1 MLRALELVGFKSFAD
16 KTRLDFPP
24 GITVVVGPNGSGK
37 SNVVDAIKW
46 VLGEQSVKSLR
57 GKEMADVIFNGSS
70 SRRALNSAEVTLT
83 FDNADRRL
91 PTDTQEVHITR
102 RVYRS
107 GEGEYLINKQPARLR
122 DIRDLFAGTGVATEA
137 YSVIEQ
143 GKVDVLL
150 QSSPKDRRL
159 IFEEAA
165 GISRFKA
172 KKIETLRRLERVEQN
187 LLRLSDIVDEVE
199 SRLRAVRMQAG
210 KARRYQEYAGR
221 LQELRTQVGLSDWRK
236 LTAELQ
242 AHDSEVATLRD
253 EAAQTGSLVERSE
266 QQAVEI
272 DARIAEI
279 ETLIRTSEVRIAQ
292 NRERIAALEAALDS
306 ERGRIG
312 EFEEQAAR
320 LRRQMAAMRTRAG
333 NLTDNLTAA
342 QAAIVDAGI
351 RRRELSSRMADEERA
366 LTALAAQVD
375 QIRAEN
381 EQRRAAQLEE
391 MRTAAAMAGEIK
403 SLDAQLVRAEE
414 RRQNSLG
421 RLAQLDSERLKVNSE
436 LAQLQAER
444 EKLLARIEVR
454 NANLAA
460 ARNALATSR
469 EQLALAQK
477 ELAGW
482 RERLTGAVER
492 AAVLAELESRLEGVS
507 AGVKEVLRLA
517 REQPAGPFQQV
528 RGMLADLLH
537 ASVESAALVEVALG
551 ERAQHIVVAPGDRLR
566 EHLTKEP
573 GRWQGRVGFLPL
585 DTLRQPAASDDF
597 SQRPGVLGRAS
608 QFVETR
614 PELASLVERLLG
626 DVWFVENLSIAL
638 ALVAS
643 AEAHT
648 SFVTLSGEM
657 VTSDGT
663 VVVGPIHS
671 SAGLISRRSE
681 LRALT
686 VQIQDWEQKVAAAEQ
701 AAAGLEHEV
710 ADRDGRVL
718 ALAAAHQQAADELAE
733 IRMRLGAAEQKLAQL
748 TEQHQTITEDARAAT
763 DQCQAVIQTRAVMR
777 NKLEQIHNTLS
788 QTEARLSENARRID
802 ELDAT
807 RQTRSREAMTVK
819 LELARVEQ
827 QLDHWQGEVR
837 RFEQERGE
845 RQRLLAEGGEHLSE
859 NLRRACEAEDKV
871 LAVETELAELYLRK
885 ESFGGE
891 TALLEEGR
899 QELRSQRT
907 AAGHEAQRLRARFR
921 RLEEKLHKREL
932 DAGSLRHERT
942 TLEER
947 LREDYGIELSELTCE
962 SASDPDAAGRSAIEE
977 EIADLRRKLTN
988 IGGVNLDSLQEADEL
1003 EERFSGLS
1011 AQYEDLRKAKASLET
1026 IIGKI
1031 NADSR
1036 RLFGDTLETVKEHFQ
1051 TLFRKLFGGGR
1062 ADIVLDEGVDILDS
1076 GIEIVARPPGKE
1088 PRSIS
1093 LLSGG
1098 EKTLTCVALLLA
1110 IFRSRPSPFCVLDE
1124 VDAALDEANIERFVA
1139 VLNEFL
1145 QWTQFI
1151 VVTHSK
1157 KTMGCAGTLY
1167 GITMQESGIS
1177 KRVSVRFEDVSD
1189 NGEIRV
1195 EAA

>member
-1 MLRALELVGFKSFAD
+1 
-16 KTRLDFPP
+16 
-24 GITVVVGPNGSGK
+24 
-37 SNVVDAIKW
+37 
-46 VLGEQSVKSLR
+46 
-57 GKEMADVIFNGSS
+57 
-70 SRRALNSAEVTLT
+70 
-83 FDNADRRL
+83 
-91 PTDTQEVHITR
+91 
-102 RVYRS
+102 
-107 GEGEYLINKQPARLR
+107 
-122 DIRDLFAGTGVATEA
+122 
-137 YSVIEQ
+137 
-143 GKVDVLL
+143 
-150 QSSPKDRRL
+150 
-159 IFEEAA
+159 
-165 GISRFKA
+165 
-172 KKIETLRRLERVEQN
+172 
-187 LLRLSDIVDEVE
+187 
-199 SRLRAVRMQAG
+199 
-210 KARRYQEYAGR
+210 
-221 LQELRTQVGLSDWRK
+221 
-236 LTAELQ
+236 
-242 AHDSEVATLRD
+242 
-253 EAAQTGSLVERSE
+253 
-266 QQAVEI
+266 
-272 DARIAEI
+272 
-279 ETLIRTSEVRIAQ
+279 
-292 NRERIAALEAALDS
+292 
-306 ERGRIG
+306 
-312 EFEEQAAR
+312 
-320 LRRQMAAMRTRAG
+320 MAAMRTRAG
-333 NLTDNLTAA
+333 DLADNLLAA
-342 QAAIVDAGI
+342 QAAIVDADL
-351 RRRELSSRMADEERA
+351 RRRELSGRMADEERA

-421 RLAQLDSERLKVNSE
+421 RLAQLDSDRLKVNSE

-444 EKLLARIEVR
+444 ETLLARIEVR
-454 NANLAA
+454 NADLAA
-460 ARNALATSR
+460 ARQALAASR
-469 EQLALAQK
+469 ELLALRQK

-492 AAVLAELESRLEGVS
+492 AAVLAELENRLEGVS
-507 AGVKEVLRLA
+507 AGVKEVLRQA
-517 REQPAGPFQQV
+517 REQSDGPFQQV
-528 RGMLADLLH
+528 RGMLADLLQ

-566 EHLTKEP
+566 DFLTKEP

-585 DTLRQPAASDDF
+585 DNRRHFPATADF
-597 SQRPGVLGRAS
+597 SQQPGVLGRAS
-608 QFVETR
+608 QFVEAR
-614 PELASLVERLLG
+614 PELAPLVDRLLG
-626 DVWFVENLSIAL
+626 DVWFVENLSVAM
-638 ALVAS
+638 ALVGS
-643 AEAHT
+643 AEENTA
-648 SFVTLSGEM
+648 FVTLSGEL
-657 VTSDGT
+657 VTADGT

-671 SAGLISRRSE
+671 VAGLISRRSE
-681 LRALT
+681 LRALG
-686 VQIQDWEQKVAAAEQ
+686 VQIQDWEQKVTAAEQ
-701 AAAGLEHEV
+701 VTAQLEHEV
-710 ADRDGRVL
+710 EDRDARVL

-733 IRMRLGAAEQKLAQL
+733 IRMRLGASDQKLQQL
-748 TEQHQTITEDARAAT
+748 SEQYQTITEDARAAT
-763 DQCQAVIQTRAVMR
+763 DQCQAVIQTRAVTR
-777 NKLEQIHNTLS
+777 NKLEQIHNTLA

-802 ELDAT
+802 QLDAT

-827 QLDHWQGEVR
+827 QLDHWHGEVR

-845 RQRLLAEGGEHLSE
+845 RERLLSEGAEQLSE
-859 NLRRACEAEDKV
+859 NLRRASEAEDKV
-871 LAVETELAELYLRK
+871 LAIETELAELYLRK
-885 ESFGGE
+885 ESFGSE
-891 TALLEEGR
+891 TSLLDERR

-932 DAGSLRHERT
+932 DAGALRHERT

-947 LREDYGIELSELTCE
+947 LREDYNIELAELTHE
-962 SASDPDAAGRSAIEE
+962 SASDEQRSAIEE

-1003 EERFSGLS
+1003 EERFAGLA
-1011 AQYEDLRKAKASLET
+1011 AQYEDLRKAKSSLET

-1036 RLFGDTLETVKEHFQ
+1036 KLFADTLETVKEHFQ

-1062 ADIVLDEGVDILDS
+1062 ADIVLEEGVDILDS

-1088 PRSIS
+1088 PRNIS